1 MRTRDGR
8 IVTGVNIDA
17 YIGRIA
23 VCAEA
28 IAIGRAI
35 TENGDHGI
43 ETIVAVRHPKPGEP
57 GKIAVVSP
65 CGICRELIH
74 DYDAKARVIVPDNG
88 HAPKVVTIGEL
99 LPNKYKRGSRV
110 NTPSRI
116 VTPERRSDDVGDTA
130 LRPQLLSEFVGQ
142 AQARK
147 NLSIFIEAARKRNEA
162 LDHVLFV
169 GPPGLGKTTLAQIV
183 ARELGVGFRATSGP
197 VIAKAGDLAA
207 LLTNLEE
214 RDVLF
219 IDEIHRL
226 SPAVEEVLYP
236 AMEDFQLDLIIGEGP
251 AARSVKIELAK
262 FTLVGATTRAGLLTN
277 PLRDRFGI
285 PVRLNFYTEEELEK
299 IVTRGARV
307 LNIGMTPDGANEI
320 ARRARGTPRIAGRL
334 LRRVRDFASA
344 ADASSIDRA
353 IADHALS
360 ALEVDAAGL
369 DAMDRRYLT
378 TIALNYGGGP
388 VGVETMAAALSE
400 PRDAIEDIIE
410 PFLIQ
415 CGYLQRTPRGRLLT
429 SHAFRHLGLAE
440 PARDPAQFGLFGNG
454 DSDD

>member
-1 MRTRDGR
+1 MTTSPR
-8 IVTGVNIDA
+8 II
-17 YIGRIA
+17 
-23 VCAEA
+23 
-28 IAIGRAI
+28 
-35 TENGDHGI
+35 
-43 ETIVAVRHPKPGEP
+43 
-57 GKIAVVSP
+57 
-65 CGICRELIH
+65 
-74 DYDAKARVIVPDNG
+74 
-88 HAPKVVTIGEL
+88 
-99 LPNKYKRGSRV
+99 
-110 NTPSRI
+110 
-116 VTPERRSDDVGDTA
+116 TPERREEDIAETS
-130 LRPQLLSEFVGQ
+130 LRPLKLSEFIGQ
-142 AQARK
+142 EQARA
-147 NLSIFIEAARKRNEA
+147 NLSVFIEAARQRKEA

-226 SPAVEEVLYP
+226 NPAVEEVLYP

-251 AARSVKIELAK
+251 AARSVKIDLAK

-285 PVRLNFYTEEELEK
+285 PIRLNFYTEAELED

-307 LNIGMTPDGANEI
+307 LGIGMTKDGANEI
-320 ARRARGTPRIAGRL
+320 ARRSRGTPRIAGRL
-334 LRRVRDFASA
+334 LRRVRDFALVSK
-344 ADASSIDRA
+344 ADQVDRK
-353 IADHALS
+353 IADKALL
-360 ALEVDAAGL
+360 ALEVDNAGL
-369 DAMDRRYLT
+369 DSMDRRYLR
-378 TIALNYGGGP
+378 TIAENYGGGP

-400 PRDAIEDIIE
+400 PRDAIEEIIE

-415 CGYLQRTPRGRLLT
+415 KGFLQRTPRGRLIT

-440 PARDPAQFGLFGNG
+440 PTRDASQFGLFAP
-454 DSDD
+454 DDE